1 MSESEL
7 PSGLKRLL
15 HVPQGSPDAPRPF
28 FKDHAV
34 RLFLA
39 AMVLCFAFTWA
50 LHVFGVM
57 VGSRELAGLGRGL
70 FLWGALDARL
80 WEGEWWRAIT
90 SMFLHAGLGHFL
102 SNALFMVP
110 LMVLMRRWTKGLSWL
125 LTFLLAGLA
134 GGLLELVIHPD
145 VRLVGA
151 SGGIAG
157 LWGAALV
164 CAWRLVK
171 SGKQALFALVVMFV
185 LGFLLF
191 QQVAG
196 AFASTSQHIAH
207 MAHLGGLLAGA
218 VIGTRLPLRLN
229 SNNSSS

>member
-1 MSESEL
+1 
-7 PSGLKRLL
+7 
-15 HVPQGSPDAPRPF
+15 
-28 FKDHAV
+28 
-34 RLFLA
+34 
-39 AMVLCFAFTWA
+39 
-50 LHVFGVM
+50 
-57 VGSRELAGLGRGL
+57 
-70 FLWGALDARL
+70 
-80 WEGEWWRAIT
+80 
-90 SMFLHAGLGHFL
+90 MFLHAGLGHFV

-110 LMVLMRRWTKGLSWL
+110 LMVPMRRWTKGLSWL

-145 VRLVGA
+145 VKLLGA
-151 SGGIAG
+151 SGSIAG

-171 SGKQALFALVVMFV
+171 PGKQTLFALVVMFV

-191 QQVAG
+191 RPVGG

-207 MAHLGGLLAGA
+207 LAHLGGLLAGA
-218 VIGTRLPLRLN
+218 VIGTQLPLPLN